1 MSERKFAQLYQQ
13 IVNEP
18 DDIVGLI
25 AYGVYKQKKVEH
37 IKKFCEE
44 RGYGP
49 GDEDL
54 EPFHSACLV
63 HVDSYRLAAEQI
75 LQDAIQSI
83 TEEYVSE
90 VDHTYHKK
98 LLVKLSNSFFSNVLA
113 GIVSA
118 ILAAGLIGLI
128 VVGLTGFSVE
138 YKIKGPVLGTNATQP
153 AIIQVV
159 PTNPEP

>member
-37 IKKFCEE
+37 IKKFCED

-54 EPFHSACLV
+54 EPFHNACLV

-83 TEEYVSE
+83 TEEYVAE
-90 VDHTYHKK
+90 VDSTYQKK
-98 LLVKLSNSFFSNVLA
+98 LFSELRTSFWSNVFA
-113 GIVSA
+113 GVLSA
-118 ILAAGLIGLI
+118 IFAAGLIGLI
-128 VVGLTGFSVE
+128 VLGLTGMSIE
-138 YKIKGPVLGTNATQP
+138 YKFKEPVISANSTSSSALK
-153 AIIQVV
+153 IV
-159 PTNPEP
+159 P